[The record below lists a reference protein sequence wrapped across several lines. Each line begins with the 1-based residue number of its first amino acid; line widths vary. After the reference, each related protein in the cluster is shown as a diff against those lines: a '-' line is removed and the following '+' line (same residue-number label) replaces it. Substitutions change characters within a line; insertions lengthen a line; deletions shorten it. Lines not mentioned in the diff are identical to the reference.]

1 MNTIY
6 MKLLQTSSDRVL
18 TLDLSPPEDCLC
30 LTRSRASCTMH
41 LESGCAEPF
50 CVTHNQIEAITMAD
64 KIVALGDGIIEP
76 VAAPWVPTQHL
87 IRFDVRVTSLREV
100 SVSPLREY
108 GAQLLNRHRMRS
120 GAQRSYRCRQM
131 PPSHRPHFLGKLR
144 IVAAI
149 LQRKAIEKILN
160 HLGLD
165 PQPSPRA
172 PTRGQ
177 MAF

>member
-1 MNTIY
+1 
-6 MKLLQTSSDRVL
+6 VL
-18 TLDLSPPEDCLC
+18 TLDANRPEDCLC
-30 LTRSRASCTMH
+30 LTRSRASGTMRP
-41 LESGCAEPF
+41 ESGRAELF

-64 KIVALGDGIIEP
+64 KFVALGDGIIEP

-100 SVSPLREY
+100 SVSPLREHR
-108 GAQLLNRHRMRS
+108 AHLLNRYQMRS
-120 GAQRSYRCRQM
+120 GAQRSYRSRQM
-131 PPSHRPHFLGKLR
+131 PLSHRPHCLGKLR

-160 HLGLD
+160 HMGLN
-165 PQPSPRA
+165 PQPLPRGLA
-172 PTRGQ
+172 RGQ